1 MSQLKLTADSG
12 GGTVAIKAP
21 ASTAGNAAIELTV
34 PSTASDTLDSL
45 KRAGNIL
52 QVKQTLKTDTFSTSV
67 YAYTNITGLSVSITP
82 TSSSNKILIIV
93 HLTGAG
99 TQSATRVGY
108 RIFKDGTT
116 AIGSGAAAG
125 NRVTGFGAIYHPSDQ
140 HSVATVSATI
150 LDTPGDTNSHTYQV
164 QSSNLSNSG
173 SNYINRS
180 ESDTDAYYSMRACS
194 SITVMELAA

>member
-194 SITVMELAA
+194 SITVMEIAA